1 MKLSIPFLS
10 FKKENK
16 YNMKSYLVVGLGN
29 IGSKFEKTRH
39 NIGFDIVEHIA
50 KQKKISFKMLRYGEL
65 CSFNL
70 KGKSCYIL
78 KPNTFMNLSGK
89 SVLFWIKKKKIP
101 LNNVLIITDD
111 IHLEFGVL
119 RIRKS
124 GSSGGHNGIKDII
137 DKLNTEKFPR
147 MRFGIGANYKKGEKV
162 DYVLDKWN
170 KKESNIISRAIE
182 KSAEAILYFLENGV
196 EKSMNHFNGNALR

>member
-1 MKLSIPFLS
+1 
-10 FKKENK
+10 
-16 YNMKSYLVVGLGN
+16 
-29 IGSKFEKTRH
+29 
-39 NIGFDIVEHIA
+39 
-50 KQKKISFKMLRYGEL
+50 
-65 CSFNL
+65 
-70 KGKSCYIL
+70 
-78 KPNTFMNLSGK
+78 MNLSGK

-111 IHLEFGVL
+111 IHLEFGVI

-162 DYVLDKWN
+162 DFVLDKWN

>member
-1 MKLSIPFLS
+1 
-10 FKKENK
+10 
-16 YNMKSYLVVGLGN
+16 
-29 IGSKFEKTRH
+29 
-39 NIGFDIVEHIA
+39 
-50 KQKKISFKMLRYGEL
+50 MLRYGEL
-65 CSFNL
+65 CSFSL

-111 IHLEFGVL
+111 IHLEFGVI

-170 KKESNIISRAIE
+170 KKESNIISKANE

>member
-1 MKLSIPFLS
+1 MKFSIPFLS

-39 NIGFDIVEHIA
+39 NIGFDIVECIA
-50 KQKKISFKMLRYGEL
+50 KQKKISFEMLRYGEL

-111 IHLEFGVL
+111 IHLEFGVI

-124 GSSGGHNGIKDII
+124 GSSGGHNGIKDVI

-182 KSAEAILYFLENGV
+182 KSAEAILFFLENGV
-196 EKSMNHFNGNALR
+196 EKSMNLFNGNALR

>member
-1 MKLSIPFLS
+1 
-10 FKKENK
+10 
-16 YNMKSYLVVGLGN
+16 MKSYLVVGLGN

-39 NIGFDIVEHIA
+39 NIGFDIVEYIA
-50 KQKKISFKMLRYGEL
+50 KQKKISFEMFRYGEL
-65 CSFNL
+65 CRFQF

-89 SVLFWIKKKKIP
+89 SVLFWIKKKIP
-101 LNNVLIITDD
+101 LDNVIIITD
-111 IHLEFGVL
+111 IHLNFGVL

-170 KKESNIISRAIE
+170 KKSQNIISRAIE
-182 KSAEAILYFLENGV
+182 KSAEAILYFLENGID
-196 EKSMNHFNGNALR
+196 KSMNHFNGNALR

>member
-1 MKLSIPFLS
+1 
-10 FKKENK
+10 
-16 YNMKSYLVVGLGN
+16 MKSYLVVGLGN

-39 NIGFDIVEHIA
+39 NIGFDIVECIA
-50 KQKKISFKMLRYGEL
+50 KQKKISLEMLRYGEL

-111 IHLEFGVL
+111 IHLEFGVI

-170 KKESNIISRAIE
+170 KIESNIISIAIE

>member
-16 YNMKSYLVVGLGN
+16 KNMKSYLVVGLGN

-39 NIGFDIVEHIA
+39 NIGFDIVECIA
-50 KQKKISFKMLRYGEL
+50 KQKKISFEKLRYGEL
-65 CSFNL
+65 CNFNL
-70 KGKSCYIL
+70 KGKTCYIL

-101 LNNVLIITDD
+101 LNNVFIITDD
-111 IHLEFGVL
+111 IHLEFGVI

>member
-1 MKLSIPFLS
+1 
-10 FKKENK
+10 
-16 YNMKSYLVVGLGN
+16 
-29 IGSKFEKTRH
+29 
-39 NIGFDIVEHIA
+39 
-50 KQKKISFKMLRYGEL
+50 
-65 CSFNL
+65 
-70 KGKSCYIL
+70 
-78 KPNTFMNLSGK
+78 MNLSGK

-111 IHLEFGVL
+111 IHLEFGVI

-162 DYVLDKWN
+162 DFCM
-170 KKESNIISRAIE
+170 
-182 KSAEAILYFLENGV
+182 ILTVF
-196 EKSMNHFNGNALR
+196 SI

>member
-39 NIGFDIVEHIA
+39 NIGFDIVEYIA
-50 KQKKISFKMLRYGEL
+50 KQKKISFEKLRYGEL
-65 CSFNL
+65 CNFNL
-70 KGKSCYIL
+70 KGKTCYIL

-162 DYVLDKWN
+162 DYVLNKWN
-170 KKESNIISRAIE
+170 KKESTIISRAIE